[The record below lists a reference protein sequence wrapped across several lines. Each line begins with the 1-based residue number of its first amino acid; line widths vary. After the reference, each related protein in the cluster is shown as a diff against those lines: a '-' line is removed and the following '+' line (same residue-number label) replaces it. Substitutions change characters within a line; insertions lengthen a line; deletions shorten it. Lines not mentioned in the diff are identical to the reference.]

1 MSQPAKWWPDP
12 YGRFEQ
18 RYFDGEAW
26 TAHVISGGEQTIDP
40 LGTTV
45 SVPFAAPTSDPIAGL
60 AGSTGS
66 GSAASPT
73 SPAAGVPIREFLD
86 GVGPEART
94 RSAVHLS
101 IALAGVGGVVAAA
114 GVGIAILGDS
124 DSSRPRNLAAAI
136 VILALAYAIRLG
148 VKSQAEARSAAVGA
162 AAVGIPAL
170 AAAITNTG
178 DGGGTAV
185 LAALLFIVAWA
196 APGMRGRPL
205 LLGEGAVSLVLAL
218 TTFDNT
224 STTVNTG
231 LFNFGPTNVIGG
243 KSWMFVIAAVALL
256 ALVWWLDA
264 QGYHG
269 VGTSLVV
276 AAVLSTAFAVLK
288 VVENLSSTSSALL
301 LAVAG
306 LAVAVVGDH
315 GQRRASTWFG
325 VAVAAIGT
333 VAAFISALEPSSTG
347 DTATSLIFAG
357 LALVVVPLAVKAIRA
372 SRSRASGESVAPL

>member
-218 TTFDNT
+218 TTVDST
-224 STTVNTG
+224 ETTVNTG

-372 SRSRASGESVAPL
+372 SRASGESVAPL

>member
-26 TAHVISGGEQTIDP
+26 TAHVISGGEQTVDP

-124 DSSRPRNLAAAI
+124 DSSRPRNLTAAI

-218 TTFDNT
+218 TTVDST
-224 STTVNTG
+224 ETTVNTG
-231 LFNFGPTNVIGG
+231 LFDFGRTNVIGG

-357 LALVVVPLAVKAIRA
+357 LALVVVPLAVKVISA
-372 SRSRASGESVAPL
+372 SRASGESVAPL

>member
-26 TAHVISGGEQTIDP
+26 TAHVISGGEQTVDP

-45 SVPFAAPTSDPIAGL
+45 SVPFSAPTSDPITGP
-60 AGSTGS
+60 AGSEG
-66 GSAASPT
+66 AAAATTT
-73 SPAAGVPIREFLD
+73 SPAAGVPIRRFLD
-86 GVGPEART
+86 GLGTEACT

-101 IALAGVGGVVAAA
+101 IALAGVGGVVAAV
-114 GVGIAILGDS
+114 GVGVAILGDS
-124 DSSRPRNLAAAI
+124 DSSRPRNLTAAI
-136 VILALAYAIRLG
+136 VILVLAYAIRLG
-148 VKSQAEARSAAVGA
+148 VKSQPEARSAAVGA

-170 AAAITNTG
+170 AAAITNIG

-185 LAALLFIVAWA
+185 LAALLLIAAWA

-205 LLGEGAVSLVLAL
+205 LLGEGAVSFVLAL
-218 TTFDNT
+218 TTLDST
-224 STTVNTG
+224 ETTVNTG

-357 LALVVVPLAVKAIRA
+357 LALVVIPLAVKAIRA
-372 SRSRASGESVAPL
+372 SRASGGSVAPQ

>member
-18 RYFDGEAW
+18 RYFDGDAW
-26 TAHVISGGEQTIDP
+26 TAHVISGGEQTVDP

-45 SVPFAAPTSDPIAGL
+45 SIPFAAPMSDPIAGL
-60 AGSTGS
+60 AGS
-66 GSAASPT
+66 PT
-73 SPAAGVPIREFLD
+73 AVTTASPAAGLPIRQFLD
-86 GVGPEART
+86 GLGVEART
-94 RSAVHLS
+94 RSTVHLS

-114 GVGIAILGDS
+114 GIGIAILGDS
-124 DSSRPRNLAAAI
+124 DSSRPRNLTAAV

-148 VKSQAEARSAAVGA
+148 VKSQPEARSAAVGA

-185 LAALLFIVAWA
+185 LAAVFFIAAWA

-205 LLGEGAVSLVLAL
+205 LLGEGAVSIVLAL

-224 STTVNTG
+224 DTTVNTG
-231 LFNFGPTNVIGG
+231 LFNFGPANVIGG

-264 QGYHG
+264 KGYHG
-269 VGTSLVV
+269 VGTSVVV

-288 VVENLSSTSSALL
+288 VVEDLSSTSSALL
-301 LAVAG
+301 LAVGG

-333 VAAFISALEPSSTG
+333 VAAFISALEPSSAG

-372 SRSRASGESVAPL
+372 SRASGGSVAPL

>member
-26 TAHVISGGEQTIDP
+26 TAHVISSGKQTVDP

-45 SVPFAAPTSDPIAGL
+45 SVPFAAPTSDPIAGP
-60 AGSTGS
+60 AGAET
-66 GSAASPT
+66 SATTPSPV
-73 SPAAGVPIREFLD
+73 AGVPIRQFLD
-86 GVGPEART
+86 GLGAEART

-114 GVGIAILGDS
+114 GIGLAILGDS
-124 DSSRPRNLAAAI
+124 GSSRSRNLTAAI
-136 VILALAYAIRLG
+136 VIMALAYAIRLG
-148 VKSQAEARSAAVGA
+148 VKSQPEARSAAVGA

-170 AAAITNTG
+170 AVAITNTA

-185 LAALLFIVAWA
+185 LAAVFLIAAWA

-205 LLGEGAVSLVLAL
+205 LLGEGAASFVLAL
-218 TTFDNT
+218 STFDST
-224 STTVNTG
+224 DTTVNTG
-231 LFNFGPTNVIGG
+231 LFNFGPTNVVGG
-243 KSWMFVIAAVALL
+243 KSWMFVIAAVLLL

-333 VAAFISALEPSSTG
+333 VAAFVSALEPSSTG
-347 DTATSLIFAG
+347 DIATSLILAG
-357 LALVVVPLAVKAIRA
+357 LAMVVVPLAVKAVRA
-372 SRSRASGESVAPL
+372 SRASGGSVAPL